1 MRSGRLRILAEG
13 QVKPLKPQR
22 RAQGKGKCS
31 AKHSAPCPQSSRQD
45 QLVAPL
51 TPFQLF
57 FKQTGLTNTADFL
70 KDPAAAFFS
79 HPDTDVGL
87 PTPLIPQPLIT
98 QQLGPGLLTNPTQ
111 QLGVALPCQETS
123 KDQAPEELSDPLPQ
137 GQQINFSYLS
147 SPIVHKNSQ
156 AGRIVTMAQV
166 HAQERETSPGA
177 HLHVLTGNPSNY
189 ELPISM
195 GNATEVHNDT
205 GYVKTHQQS
214 TPIPRSNFNTQG
226 NNESLDIGSEVIT
239 GLEDSWLQSLS
250 ITNNKDLGEAL
261 DLKTFDLVNP
271 KDQQSSYPLVVG
283 SIKNSITT
291 HQQEI
296 TFNSII
302 EISSEMSKIQ
312 SLEELIVKSNSIA
325 SPSNNIRSESINRE
339 ILFKN
344 PTHAGHPTCEIGDLT
359 RLHTSLL
366 NALHTSTAVLNM
378 QSDELDLQMDLMK
391 VMATCIAGINHK
403 LDSLAIRPTE
413 QNSNHQHFPCNCGP
427 ILDKLSLSRDS
438 AGS

>member
-1 MRSGRLRILAEG
+1 MRSGRLRILEEG
-13 QVKPLKPQR
+13 KVKPLKPQR

-45 QLVAPL
+45 QPVAPL
-51 TPFQLF
+51 TPFQLY
-57 FKQTGLTNTADFL
+57 FKQTGLPNKADFL

-79 HPDTDVGL
+79 NPDTDMGL

-98 QQLGPGLLTNPTQ
+98 GQLGPGLLTSPTQ
-111 QLGVALPCQETS
+111 QLGVALPGQETS
-123 KDQAPEELSDPLPQ
+123 KDQDPEELSDPLLQ

-147 SPIVHKNSQ
+147 SPIAHKNSQ

-166 HAQERETSPGA
+166 HAQEQETSPGA
-177 HLHVLTGNPSNY
+177 HLHVLTGHPSNS
-189 ELPISM
+189 ELPIST

-214 TPIPRSNFNTQG
+214 TPIPRSNFDTQG
-226 NNESLDIGSEVIT
+226 TNESLDIGSEVIT
-239 GLEDSWLQSLS
+239 GFEDSWLQSLV
-250 ITNNKDLGEAL
+250 ITNKDLGEAL

-283 SIKNSITT
+283 SIKNRITT
-291 HQQEI
+291 HQQER

-312 SLEELIVKSNSIA
+312 SLEELMVKSNSIA
-325 SPSNNIRSESINRE
+325 SPSNNIPSESINRE

-344 PTHAGHPTCEIGDLT
+344 PS
-359 RLHTSLL
+359 R
-366 NALHTSTAVLNM
+366 
-378 QSDELDLQMDLMK
+378 
-391 VMATCIAGINHK
+391 
-403 LDSLAIRPTE
+403 RP
-413 QNSNHQHFPCNCGP
+413 PY
-427 ILDKLSLSRDS
+427 L
-438 AGS
+438 